1 MISSNKNIRIFNRM
15 LDNSNIRKQDN
26 VCYRYASYIYAL
38 QAVNS
43 SSIKVMNRIFSL
55 KGYIWLDLKDWKVL
69 VSKNRPAFRNIA

>member
-1 MISSNKNIRIFNRM
+1 M

-55 KGYIWLDLKDWKVL
+55 KGYI
-69 VSKNRPAFRNIA
+69 

>member
-1 MISSNKNIRIFNRM
+1 MILSNKNIRIFSRK

-43 SSIKVMNRIFSL
+43 SSIKVMNRIFFFKRTPLTGFKRL
-55 KGYIWLDLKDWKVL
+55 KS
-69 VSKNRPAFRNIA
+69 VSFEK